1 MRASPL
7 VSHLIPTRDND
18 ITIRLCDDC
27 PRLFRAD
34 LACHLSRDD
43 GDQGRA
49 TRADRLATPAGRP
62 TPGAAHPYYMYDCR
76 ADGRGD
82 ASCPGEDAPRRRL
95 HVRET
100 PSPRIHKNNKNYN
113 YIIINMIADSHR

>member
-7 VSHLIPTRDND
+7 TRPVIPPHDTL
-18 ITIRLCDDC
+18 ITIRLSDDC
-27 PRLFRAD
+27 PRLSRAD

-62 TPGAAHPYYMYDCR
+62 APAVAHPYYMYDPWS
-76 ADGRGD
+76 DGRGD
-82 ASCPGEDAPRRRL
+82 ASCPGRTPAADGDMSGIPR
-95 HVRET
+95 H
-100 PSPRIHKNNKNYN
+100 RIHKNNKNYN